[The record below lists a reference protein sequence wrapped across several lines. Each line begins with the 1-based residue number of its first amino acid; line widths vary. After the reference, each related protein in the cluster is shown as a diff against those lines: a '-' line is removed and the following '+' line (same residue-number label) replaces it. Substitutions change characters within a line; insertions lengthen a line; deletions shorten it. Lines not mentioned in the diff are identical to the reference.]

1 MYCPSLV
8 VVMFTQAMGSKE
20 WREVSVNPRYIGSGF
35 SDVIT
40 LGRSAVELQ
49 AGIFCYILYFIKI
62 RFLKGLG

>member
-49 AGIFCYILYFIKI
+49 VGIFYFIFVYI
-62 RFLKGLG
+62 FS

>member
-40 LGRSAVELQ
+40 LDRSAVELQ
-49 AGIFCYILYFIKI
+49 VGIFYFIFVYI
-62 RFLKGLG
+62 FLI